1 MVTSKK
7 TAKPAAKTAAKPAAK
22 PAEKSGVGALPG
34 LGDLSQLVKNFK
46 VPGIDIAAIVEAQR
60 KDMEALAEANRLA
73 YEGIKSLAERRN
85 ELLRESLAEWQ
96 EMMKTGI
103 GPDAL
108 PKQTEL
114 VRKRVQNAMKNMREL
129 AEMEAAN
136 RNKAWKVMQ
145 DRFQENLSNLQKL
158 LQPK

>member
-7 TAKPAAKTAAKPAAK
+7 TAKPAAKATAKSAPKAAAPAA
-22 PAEKSGVGALPG
+22 AIAG
-34 LGDLSQLVKNFK
+34 LDDLNKLIKNFK

-85 ELLRESLAEWQ
+85 QLLKESLSEWQ
-96 EMMKTGI
+96 EMMKAGI

-108 PKQTEL
+108 SKQAEL
-114 VRKRVQNAMKNMREL
+114 GRKRMQSAMKNMREL

-136 RNKAWKVMQ
+136 RSKAWKVVQ
-145 DRFQENLSNLQKL
+145 DRFQENLSSLQKL
-158 LQPK
+158 IQPK